1 LIRELL
7 ILSLIFFVIIGFV
20 YKVPIQLTAKYD
32 PPSIYNLGGG
42 GYSILYT
49 LLVRAGYLVNIVYDT
64 NQLSRFDPSRNILI
78 LASPDKTLSEEDT
91 ENILKWVSAGGYV
104 FVLDEIGTVNTLT
117 KRVDA
122 TIGYIVP
129 EVTQG
134 ECVYSGKIYRI
145 FLNKYSPIT
154 TSNISDPS
162 VIGYCYTKDSFVGL
176 FKRVGSGALF
186 IIGDSSLFINTMMRT
201 GYAYDN
207 LILLRDIIGDRGV
220 IFYEGGREYAI
231 INTEAFFLVFGGLI
245 EYLSTAL
252 KNMISR
258 DPFMSLLLLTLII
271 SIASL
276 YYLRDYLGSERIY
289 PAKTS
294 SLYRVDKSILSRRYE
309 KWVLKKK

>member
-1 LIRELL
+1 L
-7 ILSLIFFVIIGFV
+7 ILTLIFFVIIGFI

-49 LLVRAGYLVNIVYDT
+49 LLGRAGYLVNVIYDT
-64 NQLSRFDPSRNILI
+64 NQLSKFDPRRNILI
-78 LASPDKTLSEEDT
+78 LASPDKTLSEEDI
-91 ENILKWVSAGGYV
+91 ENIMRWVSAGGYV

-117 KRVDA
+117 QRVDA
-122 TIGYIVP
+122 IIGYIIP
-129 EVTQG
+129 EVSQG
-134 ECVYSGKIYRI
+134 ECVYNGKTYRI
-145 FLNKYSPIT
+145 FLNKYSPVIT
-154 TSNISDPS
+154 NNIRDPS

-176 FKRVGSGALF
+176 FKRVGNGALF
-186 IIGDSSLFINTMMRT
+186 IVGDSSLFINTMIRA
-201 GYAYDN
+201 GYAYYN

-220 IFYEGGREYAI
+220 VFYEGGREYAV
-231 INTEAFFLVFGGLI
+231 INTEAFFLLFGGLI
-245 EYLSTAL
+245 EYLSMAL
-252 KNMISR
+252 KSMISR

-294 SLYRVDKSILSRRYE
+294 SLYKVDKSILSRRYE
-309 KWVLKKK
+309 RWVLKKR